1 MIHLAVSQSFWSILQ
16 KTETILTVILVTWS
30 QSMGRSI
37 QFSSEMFCVYF
48 TISQQQL
55 MAGANVA
62 QEKLTAKGQ

>member
-1 MIHLAVSQSFWSILQ
+1 
-16 KTETILTVILVTWS
+16 
-30 QSMGRSI
+30 MGRSI

>member
-16 KTETILTVILVTWS
+16 KTETILTVMLVTWS

-37 QFSSEMFCVYF
+37 QFSSDLYF

-55 MAGANVA
+55 MAEANVA